1 MNNLN
6 ELKRC
11 IDELEGEPPKNKRHN
26 LKFIIK
32 NSILVHIYYRTIFL
46 YHFHIKYIDIET
58 YDLTWNWQEINWT
71 AHPHKDQI
79 SKSTNHQAPQPLG
92 KLTWEFIDIVYD
104 AQSLSHFT
112 QCQ

>member
-1 MNNLN
+1 MDTFIGTRRRGGYVYDDEFMNNLN

-58 YDLTWNWQEINWT
+58 YDLT
-71 AHPHKDQI
+71 
-79 SKSTNHQAPQPLG
+79 
-92 KLTWEFIDIVYD
+92 
-104 AQSLSHFT
+104 
-112 QCQ
+112 